1 VTATGTAKRTDGNTP
16 PTDRKITR
24 DDIEAKLNQ
33 IQGGAAAEAEARQT
47 NFIAVGVVAVVV
59 ALLIAYLLGRRRGKK
74 RRTVVEVRR
83 I

>member
-1 VTATGTAKRTDGNTP
+1 MTAATNAL

-24 DDIEAKLNQ
+24 DDIERKLSQ

-47 NFIAVGVVAVVV
+47 SLIAVGVVAVVA
-59 ALLIAYLLGRRRGKK
+59 ALLLAYFFGRRRGKK